1 MPVQRR
7 SFVLGLIFASAVAVA
22 GEPVKLDNK
31 FDIDEVSFVKV
42 PGSSTVAGT
51 AFLKLADGSIKDCAG
66 FNIELLPV
74 TAYSRER
81 ITKTYGDDQQG
92 QILIEQ
98 NPPKFTPDVPEY
110 HEMLIKGACD
120 SRGAFTFN
128 AVPAGDYFVMAFII
142 WDDVSAPTPRKT
154 GGGVMKRI
162 RVAPGSRVDVLLK
175 N

>member
-1 MPVQRR
+1 MPVQRH
-7 SFVLGLIFASAVAVA
+7 SFLLGLIFASAVSVA

-31 FDIDEVSFVKV
+31 FDVNEVSFVKV
-42 PGSSTVAGT
+42 PGTSTVAGT

-74 TAYSRER
+74 AAYSRER
-81 ITKTYGDDQQG
+81 ITNTYGNDQQG
-92 QILIEQ
+92 QILLEQ
-98 NPPKFTPDVPEY
+98 DPPKFTPDVPEY
-110 HEMLIKGACD
+110 HQMVIKGACD
-120 SRGAFTFN
+120 SRGAFNFN

-142 WDDVSAPTPRKT
+142 WDDLSAPTPRKA

-162 RVAPGSRVDVLLK
+162 RVPPGSRVDVLLK

>member
-1 MPVQRR
+1 MPVQMR
-7 SFVLGLIFASAVAVA
+7 SFVLGLIFTSAVVVA

-31 FDIDEVSFVKV
+31 FDVGEVSFVKV
-42 PGSSTVAGT
+42 PGTSTVAGT

-81 ITKTYGDDQQG
+81 ITKTYGNDQQG
-92 QILIEQ
+92 QILMEQ

-128 AVPAGDYFVMAFII
+128 AVPAADYFVMAFII

-154 GGGVMKRI
+154 GGAVMKRI
-162 RVAPGSRVDVLLK
+162 RVTPGSRVDVLLK